1 MITRILTS
9 LYMLPFLYII
19 HLGGVPMYI
28 ASLLLMLQGL
38 KEYRN
43 ALENKNNTINVN
55 ILYVLAIVLFG
66 FNMVSKVLGAKSFI
80 LFGIFSFVVVLV
92 DLAGLKK
99 RNISLKSR
107 LFFWIGVFY
116 IIVGFET
123 IIWIRNVVPNGE
135 LFTWMIFIITVVSD
149 SMAYFTGKFFGKHK
163 LIPSVSPNKTVEGSV
178 GAVVFTIIACLL
190 YGNIIN
196 LGTIEL
202 IAIGF
207 LGSIVSQ
214 CGDLI
219 ASKLKRYTG
228 IKDFSNLIP
237 QHGGILDRLD
247 SALLVSQFIFVIMII
262 LM

>member
-1 MITRILTS
+1 
-9 LYMLPFLYII
+9 
-19 HLGGVPMYI
+19 MYI

-55 ILYVLAIVLFG
+55 ILYLLAIVLFG
-66 FNMVSKVLGAKSFI
+66 LNMVSKVLGAKSFI
-80 LFGIFSFVVVLV
+80 LFGIFSFIVVLV
-92 DLAGLKK
+92 DLAGLEK

-107 LFFWIGVFY
+107 LSFWIGVFY

-163 LIPSVSPNKTVEGSV
+163 LIPSVSPNKTVEGSI

-190 YGNIIN
+190 YGKIIN

>member
-1 MITRILTS
+1 
-9 LYMLPFLYII
+9 
-19 HLGGVPMYI
+19 MYI

-80 LFGIFSFVVVLV
+80 LFGIFSFIVVLV
-92 DLAGLKK
+92 DLAGLEK

-163 LIPSVSPNKTVEGSV
+163 LIPSVSPNKTVEGSI

>member
-1 MITRILTS
+1 ITRILTS

-19 HLGGVPMYI
+19 HLGGAPMYI

-92 DLAGLKK
+92 DLAGMKK
-99 RNISLKSR
+99 RNISLRSR
-107 LFFWIGVFY
+107 LSFWVGVFY
-116 IIVGFET
+116 IIIGFET

-178 GAVVFTIIACLL
+178 GAIVFTIIACLL

-207 LGSIVSQ
+207 LG
-214 CGDLI
+214 
-219 ASKLKRYTG
+219 
-228 IKDFSNLIP
+228 
-237 QHGGILDRLD
+237 
-247 SALLVSQFIFVIMII
+247 
-262 LM
+262 

>member
-1 MITRILTS
+1 
-9 LYMLPFLYII
+9 
-19 HLGGVPMYI
+19 MYI

-107 LFFWIGVFY
+107 LSFWVGVFY
-116 IIVGFET
+116 IIIGFET

-178 GAVVFTIIACLL
+178 GAIVFTIIACLL

>member
-1 MITRILTS
+1 
-9 LYMLPFLYII
+9 
-19 HLGGVPMYI
+19 MYI

-178 GAVVFTIIACLL
+178 GAIVFTIIACLL

>member
-1 MITRILTS
+1 
-9 LYMLPFLYII
+9 
-19 HLGGVPMYI
+19 MYI

-116 IIVGFET
+116 IIIGFET

-178 GAVVFTIIACLL
+178 GAIVFTIIACLL

>member
-1 MITRILTS
+1 
-9 LYMLPFLYII
+9 
-19 HLGGVPMYI
+19 MYI

-92 DLAGLKK
+92 GLAGLKK

-107 LFFWIGVFY
+107 LSFWVGVFY
-116 IIVGFET
+116 IIIGFET

-178 GAVVFTIIACLL
+178 GAIVFTIIACLL

>member
-55 ILYVLAIVLFG
+55 ILYLLAIVLFG
-66 FNMVSKVLGAKSFI
+66 LNMVSKVLGAKSFI
-80 LFGIFSFVVVLV
+80 LFGIFSFIVVLV
-92 DLAGLKK
+92 DLAGLEK

-163 LIPSVSPNKTVEGSV
+163 LIPSVSPNKTVEGSI

>member
-1 MITRILTS
+1 
-9 LYMLPFLYII
+9 
-19 HLGGVPMYI
+19 MYI

-55 ILYVLAIVLFG
+55 ILYLLAIVLFG
-66 FNMVSKVLGAKSFI
+66 LNMVSKVLGAKSFI
-80 LFGIFSFVVVLV
+80 LFGIFSFIVVLV
-92 DLAGLKK
+92 DLAGLEK

-107 LFFWIGVFY
+107 LSFWIGVFY

-163 LIPSVSPNKTVEGSV
+163 LIPSVSPNKTVEGSI

>member
-1 MITRILTS
+1 
-9 LYMLPFLYII
+9 
-19 HLGGVPMYI
+19 MYI

-55 ILYVLAIVLFG
+55 ILYLLAIVLFG
-66 FNMVSKVLGAKSFI
+66 LNMVSKVLGAKSFI
-80 LFGIFSFVVVLV
+80 LFGIFSFIVVLV
-92 DLAGLKK
+92 DLAGLEK

-135 LFTWMIFIITVVSD
+135 LFTWMIFVITVVSD

-163 LIPSVSPNKTVEGSV
+163 LIPSVSPNKTVEGSI

>member
-1 MITRILTS
+1 
-9 LYMLPFLYII
+9 MLPFLYII

>member
-116 IIVGFET
+116 IIIGFET

-178 GAVVFTIIACLL
+178 GAIVFTIIACLL

>member
-1 MITRILTS
+1 
-9 LYMLPFLYII
+9 
-19 HLGGVPMYI
+19 MYI

-55 ILYVLAIVLFG
+55 ILYLLAIVLFG
-66 FNMVSKVLGAKSFI
+66 LNMVSKVLGAKSFI
-80 LFGIFSFVVVLV
+80 LFGIFSFIVVLV
-92 DLAGLKK
+92 DLAGLEK

-107 LFFWIGVFY
+107 LSFWIGVFY

-163 LIPSVSPNKTVEGSV
+163 LIPSVSPNKTVEGSI

-202 IAIGF
+202 ITIGF

>member
-1 MITRILTS
+1 
-9 LYMLPFLYII
+9 
-19 HLGGVPMYI
+19 MYI

>member
-1 MITRILTS
+1 
-9 LYMLPFLYII
+9 
-19 HLGGVPMYI
+19 MYI

-116 IIVGFET
+116 IIIGFET